1 MWFFVR
7 SGSCLDVRIHLVI
20 LAWDWVILAY
30 GFLLGARPSPRLTRL
45 NFLSSRRTDEFL
57 TTIAESLACELRRRR
72 PAVRA
77 AASERPLDFIDQP
90 PAAAAIGSFW
100 PSRNARMPPCE
111 GTRHGRPMMGAP
123 DDILARASRY
133 NARLTRTMVVQF
145 ENVPIV
151 LRQS

>member
-57 TTIAESLACELRRRR
+57 TTIAESLACTLCRRR

-77 AASERPLDFIDQP
+77 AASELPLDFIDQP
-90 PAAAAIGSFW
+90 PKPQRLERLGPLAT
-100 PSRNARMPPCE
+100 PAR
-111 GTRHGRPMMGAP
+111 RHPKEPGM
-123 DDILARASRY
+123 AR
-133 NARLTRTMVVQF
+133 
-145 ENVPIV
+145 
-151 LRQS
+151 